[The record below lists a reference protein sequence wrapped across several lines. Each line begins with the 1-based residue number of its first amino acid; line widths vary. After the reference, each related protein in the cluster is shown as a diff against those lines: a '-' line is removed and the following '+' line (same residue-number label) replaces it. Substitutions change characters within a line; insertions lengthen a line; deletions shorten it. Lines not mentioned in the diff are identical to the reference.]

1 MTTKKSIIQPPS
13 SVNFLNYNEQLAS
26 LSKYINLFVIY
37 KVKPNLDLFFE
48 FMYLFVILYLF

>member
-1 MTTKKSIIQPPS
+1 MIQPLS

-37 KVKPNLDLFFE
+37 KVKPNLDLFLE
-48 FMYLFVILYLF
+48 FIYLLVILYLF